1 MTGETQGYGVVGAEA
16 WLGVQVVQAAVGW
29 RRGRGRVKH
38 RGQDDGDGLDIDDLA
53 G

>member
-1 MTGETQGYGVVGAEA
+1 VETTLGHGVVGAEA

-29 RRGRGRVKH
+29 RRGRGRVKY
-38 RGQDDGDGLDIDDLA
+38 RGQDDGDGLDRDGLA